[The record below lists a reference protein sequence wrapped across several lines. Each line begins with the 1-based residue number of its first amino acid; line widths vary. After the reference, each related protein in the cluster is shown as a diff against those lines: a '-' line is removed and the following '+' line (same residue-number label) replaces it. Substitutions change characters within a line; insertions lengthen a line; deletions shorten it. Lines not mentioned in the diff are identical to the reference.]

1 MNALSRF
8 LRFIKKYFVNPEWRC
23 LACGAE
29 IFEEGAHFCKKCKEE
44 LPFIEGAYCN
54 HCGRKTKVP
63 EEYCNTCKNVLVN
76 IDKGRS
82 VFRYDKP
89 VNGLIKRAKYKG
101 EKYILS
107 AFAEYLASAY
117 FKHYMAADFICY
129 VPMTAKTEKRR
140 GYNHGKVLA
149 EMVSELTKVPVLH
162 CIEKKRETERQVKLT
177 REERRKNLDGAFR
190 ITDKKAVKGKTALII
205 DDVATTGATSETLAE
220 LLKKSGAAAVLL
232 LTVASVS
239 FDNE

>member
-1 MNALSRF
+1 MKVFRRF
-8 LRFIKKYFVNPEWRC
+8 FGFLKRYFFNPEWRC

-29 IFEEGAHFCKKCKEE
+29 IFEDNAFFCDKCNNE
-44 LPFIEGAYCN
+44 LPFIQGAYCN

-63 EEYCNTCKNVLVN
+63 EEYCNTCKNVLVA

-82 VFRYDKP
+82 VFTYDKP
-89 VNGLIKRAKYKG
+89 INALIKRAKYNG
-101 EKYILS
+101 EKYILQ
-107 AFAEYLASAY
+107 ALADYLAIAY

-129 VPMTAKTEKRR
+129 VPMTVKTEKSR

-149 EMVSELTKVPVLH
+149 ENLSERINVPVFH
-162 CIEKKRETERQVKLT
+162 CIEKKKETERQAKLT
-177 REERRKNLDGAFR
+177 REERKRNLDNAFR
-190 ITDKKAVKGKTALII
+190 ITDKKLVKGKTALIV
-205 DDVATTGATSETLAE
+205 DDVSTTGATAENLAE

-239 FDNE
+239 FDN